1 MYINVNWNRK
11 GCSLNK
17 FTKHIHRVSR
27 SKWICVYEKNS
38 NNGYRNTDKRKK
50 RTLESNSQTKKQ
62 TFWKTNSH
70 WKNKLLCEN
79 EIFSGANCCCG
90 CYCKHSAENNVFD
103 RIRFCIY
110 LRSIVNVWVG
120 HVTVWVGHVTVW
132 SVSAIIWVWY
142 VDVTSQ
148 ISHIIN
154 MQVSA
159 IIHRYIFS

>member
-1 MYINVNWNRK
+1 MKKIQTMDTGTQTNGK
-11 GCSLNK
+11 KEHLNQ
-17 FTKHIHRVSR
+17 IH
-27 SKWICVYEKNS
+27 
-38 NNGYRNTDKRKK
+38 KRKNK
-50 RTLESNSQTKKQ
+50 LFEKQ
-62 TFWKTNSH
+62 ILIE
-70 WKNKLLCEN
+70 KNKLLCEN
-79 EIFSGANCCCG
+79 EIFSGANCCCC

-110 LRSIVNVWVG
+110 LHSIVNVWVG